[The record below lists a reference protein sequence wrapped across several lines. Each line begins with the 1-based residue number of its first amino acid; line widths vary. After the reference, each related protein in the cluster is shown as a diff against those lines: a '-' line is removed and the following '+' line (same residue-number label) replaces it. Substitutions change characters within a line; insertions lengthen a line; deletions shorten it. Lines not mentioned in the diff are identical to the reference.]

1 MPAYVTGSANMGEA
15 AARKRRLEVTYGSP
29 IEPGEER
36 TSAAYREFTGRI
48 MDAIREL
55 RRETED
61 E

>member
-1 MPAYVTGSANMGEA
+1 MGDA
-15 AARKRRLEVTYGSP
+15 FARRRRLMVRYGAP

-36 TSAAYREFTGRI
+36 TSDAYCELTGRI

-55 RRETED
+55 KRETET